1 MSEHDH
7 KGDRR
12 QTGPEPH
19 GDPAHHARDHAGG
32 EHAHGGDPPDRDDH
46 HASHEH
52 RRAHLGTE
60 VDRAQD
66 GPNHA
71 GRGPGGEA
79 GAGATHASGHAHHG
93 HDHAGHGHGHAHHH
107 APPDRLTRA
116 FGVGI
121 LLNVA
126 FVVTGVITG
135 IAAHSTALLA
145 DAAHNFGDVLGLA
158 MAWGATVLARRAR
171 TTRRTYGL
179 RRTTILAALGNGG
192 LVLFAIGGVVWE
204 AVQRIGAGAAVDGGL
219 VAAVAALGVV
229 LNSAAALMF
238 ARGRSS
244 DMNVR
249 GAFLHLVADAAV
261 SAGVVVAG
269 IIVWQTGWAWIDPA
283 ASLAVSVVIVGGTW
297 RLVREAIDLL
307 LDAVPAHI
315 DPEAVEAY
323 LAGLP
328 GVTDVHDLHIWSMS
342 TTEVALTAH
351 LILPWDTCAP
361 TMLADASSE
370 LARRFRIGHATIQL
384 EPVGHGENC
393 DRAAAGAV

>member
-1 MSEHDH
+1 MSQHDH
-7 KGDRR
+7 
-12 QTGPEPH
+12 
-19 GDPAHHARDHAGG
+19 DHA
-32 EHAHGGDPPDRDDH
+32 AHDHGHHGHGAHDR
-46 HASHEH
+46 
-52 RRAHLGTE
+52 
-60 VDRAQD
+60 
-66 GPNHA
+66 
-71 GRGPGGEA
+71 
-79 GAGATHASGHAHHG
+79 G
-93 HDHAGHGHGHAHHH
+93 HDHAEHKVPKDQADQADHAGHDDQADHGHSHAGHDHGHGGHHH

-116 FGVGI
+116 FAVGI

-126 FVVTGVITG
+126 FVVISVVAG

-158 MAWGATVLARRAR
+158 MAWGATALARRAR
-171 TTRRTYGL
+171 TARRTYGL

-204 AVQRIGAGAAVDGGL
+204 AVQRLGTAPAVNGGL
-219 VAAVAALGVV
+219 VAVVAAIGVA
-229 LNSAAALMF
+229 LNGLAAMMF
-238 ARGRSS
+238 MRGRED

-269 IIVWQTGWAWIDPA
+269 IVVWQTGWAWVDPA
-283 ASLAVSVVIVGGTW
+283 ASLAVSAVILVGTW
-297 RLVREAIDLL
+297 RLVREAMDLL

-315 DPEAVEAY
+315 DPQAVEAY

-328 GVTDVHDLHIWSMS
+328 GVTGVHDLHIWSMS

-351 LILPWDTCAP
+351 VILPWDTCSP
-361 TMLADASSE
+361 TMLADASAE
-370 LARRFRIGHATIQL
+370 LARRFKIGHATIQL
-384 EPVGHGENC
+384 EPIEHGENC

>member
-7 KGDRR
+7 DREDDRR
-12 QTGPEPH
+12 QPGHDHH
-19 GDPAHHARDHAGG
+19 GDPSHHAHDHTGD
-32 EHAHGGDPPDRDDH
+32 EHAHVGAAHDGDPPPHRGHDRGHKD
-46 HASHEH
+46 A
-52 RRAHLGTE
+52 RAH
-60 VDRAQD
+60 V
-66 GPNHA
+66 
-71 GRGPGGEA
+71 
-79 GAGATHASGHAHHG
+79 GAAPSRREDAHRHG
-93 HDHAGHGHGHAHHH
+93 HDHDHGGHGHHHAH

-116 FGVGI
+116 FTIGI

-126 FVVTGVITG
+126 FVAIGVVAG

-145 DAAHNFGDVLGLA
+145 DSVHNFGDVLGLA
-158 MAWGATVLARRAR
+158 MAWGATALARRAR
-171 TTRRTYGL
+171 TARRTYGL
-179 RRTTILAALGNGG
+179 RRTTILAALANGG

-204 AVQRIGAGAAVDGGL
+204 AVQRLGAPASVDGGL
-219 VAAVAALGVV
+219 VAIVAVLGVV
-229 LNSAAALMF
+229 VNSVSAMMF
-238 ARGRSS
+238 ARGRAD

-269 IIVWQTGWAWIDPA
+269 VVVWQTGWVWIDPA
-283 ASLAVSVVIVGGTW
+283 ASLVVSAVILGGTW
-297 RLVREAIDLL
+297 RLVREAMDLL

-315 DPEAVEAY
+315 DPQAVEDY
-323 LAGLP
+323 LASLP
-328 GVTDVHDLHIWSMS
+328 GVTGVHDLHIWSMS

-361 TMLADASSE
+361 TMLADASAE
-370 LARRFRIGHATIQL
+370 LARRFKIGHATIQL